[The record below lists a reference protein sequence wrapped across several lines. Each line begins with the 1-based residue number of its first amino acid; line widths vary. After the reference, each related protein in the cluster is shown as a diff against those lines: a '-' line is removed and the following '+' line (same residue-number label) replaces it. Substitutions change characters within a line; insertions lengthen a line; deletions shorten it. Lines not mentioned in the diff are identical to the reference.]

1 MQRRQLL
8 NTSGAAALMAMTNN
22 LRAQTGQAGPTPPAA
37 QSPLAAALRERL
49 RHEGVGLVAAVADG
63 AAVQFTSAG
72 RLAAGLTG
80 APDADTRF
88 EYGSVSKTFVALL
101 LADMAVRGELKLDD
115 PVESVV
121 GALKL
126 RDSAGAP
133 ITWADLATHRSGLPR
148 LPSNLLP
155 RDGTDPYAEYDSA
168 ALQSFLAGWKPE
180 VPRNSRWE
188 YSNLGF
194 GLLGHALAL
203 RAGKTFA
210 QTMRERILTPLQLD
224 EIQISTAGSTITNLA
239 PGHDAQARVVS
250 RWQFDALAGAGALVG
265 SARSLVRYAQAA
277 AGLIDTPLAPAFALA
292 LKERAAGPSAGNPIG
307 LAWILAPLNGRRVAL
322 HDGGTFGF
330 ASTVILDPER
340 RRAAV
345 VLSNAAG
352 SVNDLAIHAVDPSV
366 PPRNVAA
373 EKSQTAREPVLIDA
387 AALAPLA
394 GVYAL
399 NPNFK
404 LFVQVQGGKL
414 LARATG
420 QGEFELFG
428 IHQRRFFARV
438 TPLEIHF
445 EGDAGV
451 PAALMLHQ
459 GGQKLRFVRE

>member
-8 NTSGAAALMAMTNN
+8 NTTGAAALMTMTTR
-22 LRAQTGQAGPTPPAA
+22 LRAQSGQAPPPVDGP
-37 QSPLAAALRERL
+37 LGAALRDRL

-63 AAVQFTSAG
+63 TAVQFTSAG
-72 RLAAGLTG
+72 RLAAGQDR

-88 EYGSVSKTFVALL
+88 EYGSVTKTFVALL
-101 LADMAVRGELKLDD
+101 LADMAMRRELKLDD
-115 PVESVV
+115 PVESVL
-121 GALKL
+121 GAIKL

-133 ITWADLATHRSGLPR
+133 ITWADVATHRSGLPR
-148 LPSNLLP
+148 LPPNLQP
-155 RDGTDPYAEYDSA
+155 RDGMDPYADYGSA
-168 ALQSFLAGWKPE
+168 ALHSFLAGWKPE

-203 RAGKTFA
+203 RAGKSFA
-210 QTMRERILTPLQLD
+210 LTMRERVLAPLQLN
-224 EIQISTAGSTITNLA
+224 EIEISTAGSTISNLA

-277 AGLIDTPLAPAFALA
+277 TGLIDTPLAPAFALA
-292 LKERAAGPSAGNPIG
+292 LKERAAGPSAANPIG

-330 ASTVILDPER
+330 ASTVILDPKQ

-345 VLSNAAG
+345 LLSNAAG

-366 PPRNVAA
+366 APRDIAA
-373 EKSQTAREPVLIDA
+373 EKGRPAREPVVIDA

-394 GVYAL
+394 GEYAL

-404 LFVQVQGGKL
+404 LFLRLQDGKL

-428 IHQRRFFARV
+428 INPRRFFARV
-438 TPLEIHF
+438 TTLEIHF
-445 EGDAGV
+445 DGDAGV